1 MANNV
6 QPRFTD
12 NEIKSIAINPMGRSS
27 EAGVLS
33 VMKLGLAV
41 RDANINNGIVNHP
54 SDNNSGYTVG
64 PFQWDIAA
72 QRNGKEFVERYNNSE
87 YIINNP
93 DKRIPDNE
101 VDTIAYRLQQNR
113 KT

>member
-12 NEIKSIAINPMGRSS
+12 NEIKPIAINPMGRSN

-41 RDANINNGIVNHP
+41 RNANINNGIVNHP
-54 SDNNSGYTVG
+54 SDNSNGYILDL
-64 PFQWDIAA
+64 F
-72 QRNGKEFVERYNNSE
+72 Y
-87 YIINNP
+87 
-93 DKRIPDNE
+93 
-101 VDTIAYRLQQNR
+101 LL
-113 KT
+113 